1 MSGEFA
7 VIGLG
12 QFGRAVVESLVD
24 QGQSVLA
31 IDKDPERAQVF
42 ERIADGVVVA
52 DATTE
57 AALSELRLER
67 MTCVVVA
74 MPAKDTSIMVTA
86 LLRQR
91 GAPRIVA
98 RAVNPL
104 HARVLRTVGAHEVV
118 SPERDMGER
127 TARRLAQPHV
137 LDQFT
142 LDSSHVVAEL
152 ELPAGL
158 VGKGLKEVG
167 LSSRYEVTPLLL
179 RRGAGVIAA
188 ADLDGPLEE
197 GDVLVVLGAPEK
209 VRRVASLA

>member
-12 QFGRAVVESLVD
+12 QFGRAVVESLVE
-24 QGQSVLA
+24 QGQTVLA
-31 IDKDPERAQVF
+31 IDKNPERAQLM
-42 ERIADGVVVA
+42 ERTADGIVVA

-67 MTCVVVA
+67 MSCVVVA

-91 GAPRIVA
+91 GTARIVA

-104 HARVLRTVGAHEVV
+104 HARVLLTVGAHEVV
-118 SPERDMGER
+118 NPEHDMGER

-137 LDQFT
+137 LDQFL
-142 LDSSHVVAEL
+142 LDSSHAVAEV
-152 ELPAGL
+152 EVPTNF
-158 VGKGLKEVG
+158 VGKSLEELD
-167 LSSRYEVTPLLL
+167 LSSRYEVTALLL
-179 RRGAGVIAA
+179 RRGAGIIAA
-188 ADLDGPLEE
+188 ADLDGPLVEQ
-197 GDVLVVLGAPEK
+197 DVLVVLGAPDA
-209 VRRVASLA
+209 VRRIASLA